1 MNDKVLIHHGSGGL
15 LMRNLI
21 HDIFL
26 PYFDNGIL
34 KSMTDSAILVGKSGH
49 FAFTTDSYV
58 VDPLFFPGGNIGK
71 LAVCGTVNDLA
82 VSGAVPL
89 YLSVSFIIE
98 EGFSISD
105 LEVIVRSMADEARM
119 AGVKIVT
126 GDTKVVQKGKADKLF
141 VNTSGIGFIEKRY
154 TGLSHGK
161 GTKPGDLVMIN
172 GTIGDHGIAILN
184 ARESFNFSSGL
195 SSDCTSLNKF
205 IQTILRNTGEVR
217 FMRDATRGG
226 LAAVLCE
233 FAEKSGLGIE
243 INENSIP
250 VKEEVRGICELLGF
264 EPLHLANEG
273 KVVIIAGNQCGSKI
287 LDVMKKQKAGKNS
300 SIIGRMVTDHPKKV
314 KLITSS
320 GGSRWID
327 LPSGEQLPR
336 IC

>member
-1 MNDKVLIHHGSGGL
+1 MLPGSGSTYRINMNDKVLIHHGSGGL

-26 PYFDNGIL
+26 RYFDNGIL

-126 GDTKVVQKGKADKLF
+126 GDTKVVEKGKADKLF
-141 VNTSGIGFIEKRY
+141 INTSGV
-154 TGLSHGK
+154 GLIPK
-161 GTKPGDLVMIN
+161 GL
-172 GTIGDHGIAILN
+172 
-184 ARESFNFSSGL
+184 RL
-195 SSDCTSLNKF
+195 SSACWMNWAFPARKPV
-205 IQTILRNTGEVR
+205 LRR
-217 FMRDATRGG
+217 RDKMALGYASPIAARAARG
-226 LAAVLCE
+226 
-233 FAEKSGLGIE
+233 
-243 INENSIP
+243 
-250 VKEEVRGICELLGF
+250 
-264 EPLHLANEG
+264 
-273 KVVIIAGNQCGSKI
+273 
-287 LDVMKKQKAGKNS
+287 
-300 SIIGRMVTDHPKKV
+300 
-314 KLITSS
+314 
-320 GGSRWID
+320 
-327 LPSGEQLPR
+327 
-336 IC
+336 